1 MVHLS
6 LLVTIGIVL
15 HIIENMFPVP
25 FPVPGAKL
33 GLANIVSLLVVAL
46 YGVKEGLIV
55 NTLRCVIGAVLAGSF
70 SSLIYSLSGAIMSM
84 IIMALAYRYF
94 KNTFSMIGI
103 SILGSVTHNFIQV
116 SIASFL
122 FSTIGFYIYLPY
134 LMVIGLFTGFFNGL
148 VANFIK
154 RHISTTLLNI
164 NFVGEE
170 NIKNETEL
178 SKF

>member
-1 MVHLS
+1 
-6 LLVTIGIVL
+6 
-15 HIIENMFPVP
+15 
-25 FPVPGAKL
+25 
-33 GLANIVSLLVVAL
+33 
-46 YGVKEGLIV
+46 
-55 NTLRCVIGAVLAGSF
+55 
-70 SSLIYSLSGAIMSM
+70 MSM